1 MTYRAVENLP
11 IVVRPVAGLPKIRTY
26 ATMVG
31 LRTRFKL
38 GVHNNSLTNVL
49 RGLTERVYRV
59 EGPDGALVPPPEPEI
74 GAFERLEKFR
84 GLVTGRVGRS
94 SPWTYAEFLDSC
106 RGSKRTLYAK
116 AIASLE
122 TQPLE
127 RRDAD
132 LLSFVKAEKLD
143 LESKRDP
150 APRMIQPRSPRY
162 NAWVGRYL
170 KAVEHRLYQAIDE
183 VWGRPTVMSGYNALD
198 VARHMRGHWEQ
209 WTDTVAIGLDASR
222 FDQHVS
228 VEALRWE
235 HGVYN
240 AIYRDPKLAKVL
252 EWQIHNRGIARTTE
266 GTVKYTVDGKRMSG
280 DMNTSLGNKL
290 IMCALV
296 WQYVRERGLVASL
309 VNNGD
314 DCVVFLRRGAVQSFT
329 NGLSEWFLKFGFNLK
344 VEKPVD
350 VFEQIEFCQQRPV
363 FDGKVWLMTRSP
375 VKGLAKDFTMIGVNP
390 RNVSGD
396 FARWAVGVGTAGIAA
411 YGGIPVVQEAYA
423 RLAGFGSTGL
433 VIDQHSGLGAAAR
446 GMRRGLHPP
455 GPECR
460 ASYYLAWRITPAMQ
474 VLIERQMRTATVKL
488 GSPYSIDLVDHL
500 SITGL

>member
-1 MTYRAVENLP
+1 MVK
-11 IVVRPVAGLPKIRTY
+11 PVAGLPKIRTY
-26 ATMVG
+26 ATVVG
-31 LRTRFKL
+31 MRTRFKL

-59 EGPDGALVPPPEPEI
+59 EGPDGSLVPPPAPQEGI
-74 GAFERLEKFR
+74 FSRLGKFR
-84 GLVTGRVGRS
+84 DLVIGRVGRS
-94 SPWTYAEFLDSC
+94 NPWTYAEFLSSC
-106 RGSKRTLYAK
+106 RGSRRTLYAK
-116 AIASLE
+116 AIESL
-122 TQPLE
+122 QARPLDH
-127 RRDAD
+127 RDAE

-143 LESKRDP
+143 LEAKSDP

-170 KAVEHRLYQAIDE
+170 KAIEHRIYQAIDE

-228 VEALRWE
+228 VEALEWE

-240 AIYRDPKLAKVL
+240 AIYRDARLAQVL
-252 EWQIHNRGIARTTE
+252 KWQINNRGLARTAE
-266 GTVKYTVDGKRMSG
+266 GTVKYKVDGKRMSG

-296 WQYVRERGLVASL
+296 WQYVRERGLTASL

-314 DCVVFLRRGAVQSFT
+314 DCVVFLRKGSVQAFST
-329 NGLSEWFLKFGFNLK
+329 GLSEWFLRYGFTMK
-344 VEKPVD
+344 VEAPVS
-350 VFEQIEFCQQRPV
+350 VFERIEFCQHRPV
-363 FDGKVWLMTRSP
+363 YDGQVWLMTRSP

-390 RNVSGD
+390 RNVTGD
-396 FARWAVGVGTAGIAA
+396 FARWAVGVGTAGVAA
-411 YGGIPVVQEAYA
+411 YGGIPVVQEAYS
-423 RLAGFGSTGL
+423 RLTGFGLTGA

-446 GMRRGLHPP
+446 GMKRHYSTP

-460 ASYYLAWRITPAMQ
+460 ASYFLAWGVTPALQ
-474 VLIERQMRTATVKL
+474 VVVERQIRAASMRQGA
-488 GSPYSIDLVDHL
+488 PYLIDQVDHL
-500 SITGL
+500 SIAGL